1 MLLGDQELLPSGIL
15 DNLNELDF
23 LAVIGPYL
31 PESLTDNAHAFLP
44 KPLWLEENGTY
55 TSLDGSE
62 FAYKQRVLEPPEGI
76 KDTWQTLL
84 SLAKKGDFNPGFT
97 TWDELRK
104 KTAPVMEANGGD
116 GKNM

>member
-15 DNLNELDF
+15 DSLNELDF
-23 LAVIGPYL
+23 LAVIGPHL
-31 PESLTDNAHAFLP
+31 PESLTDKAHAFIP

-62 FAYKQRVLEPPEGI
+62 FDYKQRVLEPPEGI

-84 SLAKKGDFNPGFT
+84 SLAKKSNFNPGFT

-104 KTAPVMEANGGD
+104 KTATVMEANGD
-116 GKNM
+116 EGKNI